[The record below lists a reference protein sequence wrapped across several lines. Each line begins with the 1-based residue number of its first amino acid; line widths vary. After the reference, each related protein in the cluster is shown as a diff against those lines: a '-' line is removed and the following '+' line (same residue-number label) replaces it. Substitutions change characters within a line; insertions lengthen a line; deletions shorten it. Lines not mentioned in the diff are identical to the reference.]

1 MNSSDPEEP
10 ASASPSKKRP
20 RVDTAHASATHAAEV
35 DRGACSPLPELRG
48 PAALP
53 PPDLDGVPS
62 LPPPGLDKEEEA
74 ASTGAAPKC
83 VRQFEHVD
91 GQFATH
97 VYLPVAAGPSLRR
110 DIDGHTACLVAPSR
124 ARGER
129 SNAAVHAIA
138 AAEYHLSLSRTCVLL
153 QPQLAAF
160 TEALRLAYATQGSNP
175 RLADPRQVSAT
186 HTFEPRLGQA
196 APVPRRDRRDRRRL
210 GAAARQRQPHALLR
224 RRRARAADRRYN
236 HVLDLTL
243 ALPLALALALI
254 LTLALTLS
262 LALAITL
269 TLTPTLT

>member
-1 MNSSDPEEP
+1 MADSSSSEGEDAGPVAAFRPPDLAQLLQQQADDDDSDDEEGQPPATESAAAEEATALTHVYASDPEDP
-10 ASASPSKKRP
+10 ASLPSKKRP
-20 RVDTAHASATHAAEV
+20 RADTAHDEATHADEM
-35 DRGACSPLPELRG
+35 DRGACSPLPERSG

-62 LPPPGLDKEEEA
+62 LPPPGLDEEEVA
-74 ASTGAAPKC
+74 TSTGAAPKR

-110 DIDGHTACLVAPSR
+110 DIDGHTACLIAPSR

-129 SNAAVHAIA
+129 SNAPVHAIA

-175 RLADPRQVSAT
+175 R
-186 HTFEPRLGQA
+186 
-196 APVPRRDRRDRRRL
+196 
-210 GAAARQRQPHALLR
+210 
-224 RRRARAADRRYN
+224 
-236 HVLDLTL
+236 
-243 ALPLALALALI
+243 
-254 LTLALTLS
+254 
-262 LALAITL
+262 
-269 TLTPTLT
+269 